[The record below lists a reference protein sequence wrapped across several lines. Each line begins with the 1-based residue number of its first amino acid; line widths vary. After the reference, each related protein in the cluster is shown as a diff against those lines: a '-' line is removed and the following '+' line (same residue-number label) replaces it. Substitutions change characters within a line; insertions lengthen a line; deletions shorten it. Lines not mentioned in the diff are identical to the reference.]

1 MSLKKHASSIQK
13 NQSTAQDDMF
23 AKPDPTKVVA
33 MRHGSY
39 EKLNDKGYV
48 PEETVIVNGD
58 IIIGKITPI
67 QDVAGSVNRKQ
78 FKDSSEV
85 YKSFAPGVV
94 DRVYIGIQNQDGHE
108 SRKML
113 VRSERTPRIGDKF
126 CCYTGDHQILTT
138 EGWIPI
144 GDVTVDHKVAALK
157 GGRTLIYTSP
167 KRVFEYTIKDTIYN
181 VNTQHVNLRVTK
193 NHRMYVAR
201 PDGDY
206 KIEKAEDI
214 LGRHVNYKKNVE
226 NIESTY
232 PGSTFIIPGVKGMNQ
247 RIVAMSKW
255 LEVFGKL
262 FGHININKHT
272 DLKITNRDIFNQLS
286 GMICKFD
293 SNIKIIKEI
302 DESVWN
308 ILDDSMTELIVP
320 YAIMGKFPDWVWT
333 LKTSDASILLTNIL
347 TNTVNNEYKTCNEG
361 LADELQRLC
370 LHAGCSANIVQ
381 LKDMYSVR
389 ILDARSCNITVNKQ
403 NQHSFI
409 TNKTRGRPVDNL
421 ELYDGKVY
429 CCEVNGD
436 GVIYVR
442 RNGIPVWCGNSRHG
456 QKGTGGILLHGI
468 DMPFSKRGM
477 RPDVIVNSNAIPSRM
492 TVGQLAECLMG
503 KVGAIEGFDVDGT
516 PFEEYD
522 MDAVEKRLGE
532 LGYDPKGY
540 EELINGMTGE
550 KLKSKI
556 FYGPTYYQRLK
567 HMVEDKIH
575 GRSRGTRT
583 LLTHQPPEGKYTTL
597 ALVTVQTVQLVCST
611 QATLSNCG
619 KVRKFDINTFKHER

>member
-1 MSLKKHASSIQK
+1 MSLKKHSSSIQK

-78 FKDSSEV
+78 YKDSSEV

-94 DRVYIGIQNQDGHE
+94 DRAYIGIQNQDGHE
-108 SRKML
+108 TRKML
-113 VRSERTPRIGDKF
+113 VRSEREPRIGDKF
-126 CCYTGDHQILTT
+126 CCYTEEHQVLTT

-144 GDVTVDHKVAALK
+144 GNITVDHKVAALK
-157 GGRTLIYTSP
+157 GGVKLIYTRP
-167 KRVFEYTIKDTIYN
+167 KRVFEYAIKDTIYN
-181 VNTQHVNLRVTK
+181 VDTQNVSLRVTK

-201 PDGDY
+201 PDSDY

-214 LGRHVNYKKNVE
+214 IGRQVKYKKNVE
-226 NIESTY
+226 CVENIHVN
-232 PGSTFIIPGVKGMNQ
+232 STFIIPGVKGLNQ
-247 RIVAMSKW
+247 RIVDMASW
-255 LEVFGKL
+255 LEIFGKL
-262 FGHININKHT
+262 FGHLNINKYTYLRIT
-272 DLKITNRDIFNQLS
+272 DEALVSRLS
-286 GMICKFD
+286 GLINKFD
-293 SNIKIIKEI
+293 SNIRITRETDKSEWSI
-302 DESVWN
+302 S
-308 ILDDSMTELIVP
+308 DDSMTELIVP

-333 LKTSDASILLTNIL
+333 LNTSHASLLLTNIMI
-347 TNTVNNEYKTCNEG
+347 NVINNEYPTYNEG

-381 LKDMYSVR
+381 LKDTYSVK
-389 ILDARSCNITVNKQ
+389 ILDAKSCNIVVNKQ
-403 NQHSFI
+403 NQHNSVTI
-409 TNKTRGRPVDNL
+409 KTRGRPNDKL
-421 ELYDGKVY
+421 EPYVGKVY

-468 DMPFSKRGM
+468 DMPFTKRGM
-477 RPDVIVNSNAIPSRM
+477 RPDIIVNSNAIPSRM
-492 TVGQLAECLMG
+492 TVGQLMESLMG
-503 KVGAIEGFDVDGT
+503 KLGALEGFDVDGT

-522 MDAVEKRLGE
+522 LDIVEKRLIE

-540 EELINGMTGE
+540 EELINGQTGE

-556 FYGPTYYQRLK
+556 FYGVTYYQRLK

-583 LLTHQPPEGKYTTL
+583 LLTHQPPEGSVGSNTTL
-597 ALVTVQTVQLVCST
+597 YQCVV
-611 QATLSNCG
+611 
-619 KVRKFDINTFKHER
+619 